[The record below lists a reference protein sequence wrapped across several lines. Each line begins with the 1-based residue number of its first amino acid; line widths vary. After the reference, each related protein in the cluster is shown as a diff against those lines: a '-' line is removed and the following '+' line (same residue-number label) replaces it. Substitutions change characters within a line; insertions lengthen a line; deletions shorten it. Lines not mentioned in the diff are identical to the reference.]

1 MHTER
6 VVLEALRHQYVVSFA
21 GFYGEFQGRLLV
33 GIEEKALQKTDLIPY
48 IDRVTIWRLEE
59 RTPLFLREHFTVV
72 PINEEDCDIDD
83 SVLQQELGIAVL
95 PEDVLIQG
103 RLEVGE
109 RIILNAVLS
118 KKSLMDE
125 KGGNPESWARNLLRN
140 YLVRTKTG
148 LRATHWNK
156 KMNKSKGQKNEYP
169 DL

>member
-1 MHTER
+1 MACKRKNTMHTER

-72 PINEEDCDIDD
+72 PVNEEECDIDD

-103 RLEVGE
+103 GLEIGD

-118 KKSLMDE
+118 KKCMMHE
-125 KGGNPESWARNLLRN
+125 KGGSPESWARNFLRN
-140 YLVRTKTG
+140 YLAKRRTG
-148 LRATHWNK
+148 LQDT
-156 KMNKSKGQKNEYP
+156 G
-169 DL
+169 